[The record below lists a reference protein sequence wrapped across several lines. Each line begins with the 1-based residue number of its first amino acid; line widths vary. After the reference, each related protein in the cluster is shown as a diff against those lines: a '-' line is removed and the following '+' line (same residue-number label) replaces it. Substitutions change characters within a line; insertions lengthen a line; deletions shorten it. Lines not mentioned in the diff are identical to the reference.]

1 MASDAAITAQGV
13 PDGWG
18 ETDRGP
24 PAGRFAALVAG
35 QRGHL
40 FLWSPVCLA
49 IGIGT
54 WFSLRFEPGP
64 AEYLAGLI
72 AAAALVAGA
81 RRMPEPARPLAVGA
95 ALILV
100 GAVLAGVRAERIDA
114 PVIGFRYYGPVE
126 GRVIEIDKSGSEKVR
141 LTLDRV
147 RLDNVRAP
155 PTTVRLSLHWDGPQA
170 APPIGARVATTAHLS
185 PPGGPV
191 EPGGFDF
198 RRMAYFEGLG
208 GIGYTRNPV
217 VPLAAPQAGELRVA
231 KLRRAISIGVRERMG
246 GERGAFAAA
255 ILTGDRSGMPE
266 ATLEALRHSNLAHL
280 LAISGLH
287 MGLATGVVFAALRAI
302 LVAVPAAGLRLPA
315 RALAAAGALLA
326 GAGYLALSGG
336 TVPTERAFVMAAV
349 VLGAVIAGRRAL
361 TLRAVAVAALVVLTL
376 RPEALTGAGFAMS
389 FAATTALVAV
399 FAALRR
405 PVPSRRHP
413 ALRWA
418 SALVISSAVA
428 GAATAPIAAAQF
440 NILSH
445 WGLIANLV
453 SVPIMGALVMPAA
466 VLAAALW
473 PIGLEGIGLALMAPG
488 IDWIL
493 LVAHEVSSWPGAI
506 TRIPGPPWYVLPMLG
521 LAGCVAA
528 LWIGRGRVLAVP
540 LAAAAFGI
548 WTASDRPALLIS
560 ETGGLVGAMTA
571 EGRALSRER
580 GDGFAAGIWLEND
593 GDTAPREVAAVRP
606 PPGAAQGSPRSGP
619 SEELWSTSLGALR
632 VIHLPGK
639 GGAREAGAHCRGGA
653 VLVLNV
659 EPDAPVTGDCTVH
672 DPRSLRATGALS
684 IDGAGPAPR
693 LLSAAGVTGAR
704 RWAGTPPPPVSAFLD
719 PGWAAARILADGR

>member
-13 PDGWG
+13 PDGRDG
-18 ETDRGP
+18 AVRRP
-24 PAGRFAALVAG
+24 SAGWFAGIVAG

-49 IGIGT
+49 VGIGM

-64 AEYLAGLI
+64 LDYAAGLLG
-72 AAAALVAGA
+72 AAVLLAGA
-81 RRMPEPARPLAVGA
+81 RGMPEPARPLAVGA
-95 ALILV
+95 ALVIL
-100 GAVLAGVRAERIDA
+100 GFGLAGLRAERVDA
-114 PVIGFRYYGPVE
+114 SVLGFRYYGPVE
-126 GRVIEIDKSGSEKVR
+126 GRVVEIDKSGSEKMR

-147 RLDNVRAP
+147 RLEDVRAP
-155 PTTVRLSLHWDGPQA
+155 PTTVRLSLHWDGPE
-170 APPIGARVATTAHLS
+170 APPAIGERVATTAHLS

-217 VPLAAPQAGELRVA
+217 VSLGPPQDGALPVA
-231 KLRRAISIGVRERMG
+231 KLRRAISVGVRERMG

-255 ILTGDRSGMPE
+255 ILTGDRSGMPG
-266 ATLEALRHSNLAHL
+266 ATLDALRHSNLAHL

-287 MGLATGVVFAALRAI
+287 MGLATGVVFAALRA
-302 LVAVPAAGLRLPA
+302 LVIAVPAVGLRLPA
-315 RALAAAGALLA
+315 RSIAAAGALLS

-361 TLRAVAVAALVVLTL
+361 TLRAVAVAALVVLIL

-413 ALRWA
+413 AVRWA

-453 SVPIMGALVMPAA
+453 SVPVMGALVMPAA
-466 VLAAALW
+466 VLSAALW
-473 PIGLEGIGLALMAPG
+473 PVGLEGVGLFLMGFG

-493 LVAHEVSSWPGAI
+493 AVAHEVSSWPGAI
-506 TRIPGPPWYVLPMLG
+506 TRIPGPPWFVVPMLG
-521 LAGCVAA
+521 MSGCIAA
-528 LWIGRGRVLAVP
+528 LWAGRGRAAAVP

-548 WTASDRPALLIS
+548 WALSDRPALLIS
-560 ETGGLVGAMTA
+560 ETGGLVGVMTA

-580 GDGFAAGIWLEND
+580 GDGFIAGIWLEND
-593 GDTAPREVAAVRP
+593 GDDAPREEASARVPPGGPGAGPWAAAVA
-606 PPGAAQGSPRSGP
+606 G
-619 SEELWSTSLGALR
+619 LR
-632 VIHLPGK
+632 VVHLPGK
-639 GGAREAGAHCRGGA
+639 GGAREAADHCADGA

-659 EPDAPVTGDCTVH
+659 VPEAEVAGDCTVH
-672 DPRSLRATGALS
+672 DPRTLRRTGALA
-684 IDGAGPAPR
+684 IRVADGAPR
-693 LLSAAGVTGAR
+693 VIAATAVTGAR
-704 RWAGTPPPPVSAFLD
+704 RWSGAPVPRLTAF
-719 PGWAAARILADGR
+719 GRR